1 MSGVT
6 VATIN
11 LHRTQ
16 DRWLRRRELLV
27 SELLDRQPDLISLQ
41 EIDRPV
47 GQGRW
52 LRNQINSRLT
62 GSGRGPYRLVQQ
74 NKRHPIH
81 GFFESI
87 GILSKL
93 PIVASDALSLGYG
106 GRVALR
112 AHVERSARVTL
123 DFVAVHL
130 HNISADHEARLE
142 QVMLLDGWLNEG
154 NPAPLQIIAG
164 DFNEVPG
171 GPAIAYMKQRYR
183 SAMVEH
189 RGYEPLATFPTALVR
204 REDDWSGC
212 LDFIFLS
219 NAVKRVEA
227 AEIICRTPA
236 DDDPTLYPSDHVGL
250 MVTLDL
256 GDEIH

>member
-1 MSGVT
+1 MPTVT

-11 LHRTQ
+11 LHRSQ
-16 DRWLRRRELLV
+16 DRWLRRRQLLV
-27 SELLDRQPDLISLQ
+27 AELLDRQPDLISLQ
-41 EIDRPV
+41 EIDRLV
-47 GQGRW
+47 SQGRW

-62 GSGRGPYRLVQQ
+62 GSGRGPYRLIQQ
-74 NKRHPIH
+74 SKRHLIH
-81 GFFESI
+81 GLFESI

-112 AHVERSARVTL
+112 AHIERSARQSL

-130 HNISADHEARLE
+130 HQVSADREARLE
-142 QVMLLDGWLNEG
+142 QVMLLDGWLNDS

-164 DFNEVPG
+164 DFNEIPG

-183 SAMVEH
+183 SAMAEH
-189 RGYEPLATFPTALVR
+189 RGHEPLATFPTALVQR
-204 REDDWSGC
+204 DDDWSGC
-212 LDFIFLS
+212 LDYIFLS
-219 NAVKRVEA
+219 SAVKRVET
-227 AEIICRTPA
+227 AEIIFRTPA
-236 DDDPTLYPSDHVGL
+236 GDDPTLYPSDHVGL

-256 GDEIH
+256 GDESP